1 MTFSL
6 TLFCTLT
13 LAGSP
18 AVESTC
24 HQVAPLSTGA
34 KWTRSADQTQA
45 IVLIHGFYLHFK
57 DKSVPK
63 AALRPWQH
71 ADSALVKELG
81 KSADVFVFAYG
92 QNAPVDI
99 IVKNSQLR
107 DNIAQLRK
115 LGYKEIVLVGHS
127 AGGLIARHFVEDHPD
142 AGVTK
147 VVQVCAPNA
156 GSPLATLQGLKS
168 QQPFLR
174 CLSEDGRKECLKD
187 RATKLIPDKIQFV
200 CVVARSDGDS
210 VTDGVVP
217 CLSQWTADLQKQCVP
232 VVGVICGHRDVVR
245 DGKMAK
251 TLADVIREPHP
262 RWTAERVEKAKK
274 EIFAK

>member
-1 MTFSL
+1 MLYSL
-6 TLFCTLT
+6 TLLCTLT
-13 LAGSP
+13 IGGGP
-18 AVESTC
+18 AVESFC
-24 HQVAPLSTGA
+24 HQIVPHATGA
-34 KWTRSADQTQA
+34 KWTRSADQTRA
-45 IVLIHGFYLHFK
+45 IVLIHGFYIHITN
-57 DKSVPK
+57 KSVPK

-92 QNAPVDI
+92 QNAPVDV
-99 IVKNSQLR
+99 IVKDSQLR

-156 GSPLATLQGLKS
+156 GSPLATLHGLKS
-168 QQPFLR
+168 QKPFLQ
-174 CLSEDGRKECLKD
+174 CLTEDGRKECLKE
-187 RATKLIPDKIQFV
+187 RAAKMIPSKIDFV
-200 CVVARSDGDS
+200 CVVARTDNKAD
-210 VTDGVVP
+210 TDGVVP
-217 CLSQWTADLQKQCVP
+217 CQSQWTADLQKQGIPAVAM
-232 VVGVICGHRDVVR
+232 ICGHRDAVR
-245 DGKMAK
+245 DSKMAK
-251 TLADVIREPHP
+251 SLAGVICEPHP
-262 RWTAERVEKAKK
+262 RWTAERVEIAKK